1 MAEKKAG
8 VIFSG
13 SLEIAYRACLWSR
26 VANRILMPLLE
37 FTAADPEELY
47 KGIQKIKWSDHLA
60 VSDSLAVD
68 FTLSQSSITHS
79 HFAAQKVKDAIVDQF
94 RQQFNSRPSV
104 QLEKPSVKINVYLNR
119 DLAIVSLDLSGESL
133 HRRGYR
139 TGGGD
144 APLKENLAAAILL
157 RAGWPDIAQQS
168 GALVDVMCGSG
179 TILIEA
185 AFIASDTAPGLL
197 RDYFGFLHWK
207 KHQSKLWHKLI
218 NEAKQRQEIG
228 MKKMPPIIGFDA
240 NPTVINK
247 AHLNIENAGFHGFI
261 HIEKRDLS
269 QLVLTAEMKKHPG
282 LVIANPPYGERL
294 GEQQQLIYLYQ
305 SLGEKFK
312 TLFSNWN
319 ASVFTGNS
327 DLGKQIGLRAISLFT
342 LYNGTIPCKLLNF
355 NVTEQYYLHTRQK
368 QSLSI
373 KQEQSIELS
382 SGAEMFANRLDKN
395 NKIIS
400 KWAQQ
405 ENIRCYRIY
414 DADLPDYAVAID
426 RYEDYLHIQEYAPPK
441 TIDPLKAQQ
450 RLQEVVQICADHL
463 CIKPENIF
471 VKVKKRQKKLQQY
484 EKIAHTQHAITV
496 FEEPAKFLVNL
507 IDYVD
512 TGLFLDGRIIRH
524 KIFQQA
530 KNKHFLNLFAYT
542 GSSSVLA
549 ALGGAASTTTV
560 DMSAVYLNWAK
571 RNFAL
576 NGISEHKHHFIQAD
590 CLTWLQEPQKRYDL
604 IFLNPPTFSHSKR
617 MQDTLDIQRDHVDLI
632 QKSMKLLTKEGLL
645 IFATNKH
652 QFKLDKNALAG
663 MNIEDISYKT
673 LPKDFSRSK
682 ADHFCYL
689 ITH

>member
-1 MAEKKAG
+1 M
-8 VIFSG
+8 
-13 SLEIAYRACLWSR
+13 EIAYRACLWSR
-26 VANRILMPLLE
+26 VANRILLPLSE
-37 FTAADPEELY
+37 FPAADPEQLY
-47 KGIQKIKWSDHLA
+47 QGIQKIRWSEHLA

-68 FTLSQSSITHS
+68 FTLSQSAITHS
-79 HFAAQKVKDAIVDQF
+79 HYAAQKVKDAIVDQF
-94 RQQFNSRPSV
+94 RQKFNERPSV
-104 QLEKPSVKINVYLNR
+104 QLEKPSVRINVYLNR
-119 DLAIVSLDLSGESL
+119 DIAIVSIDLSGESL

-139 TGGGD
+139 SGGGD

-157 RAGWPDIAQQS
+157 RAGWPDIAKQG

-197 RDYFGFLHWK
+197 RDYFGFIHWK
-207 KHQSKLWHKLI
+207 KHQPSLWHKILKD
-218 NEAKQRQEIG
+218 AKQRQEIG
-228 MKKMPPIIGFDA
+228 LKKMPPIIGFDA
-240 NPTVINK
+240 NPQIIPK

-261 HIEKRDLS
+261 HIEKRDLA
-269 QLVLTAEMKKHPG
+269 QLVVTADMKKHPG

-312 TLFSNWN
+312 TLFQHWH

-327 DLGKQIGLRAISLFT
+327 DLGKQVGLRAISLFT

-355 NVTEQYYLHTRQK
+355 NVTEPYYLHTRQK
-368 QSLSI
+368 QPI
-373 KQEQSIELS
+373 RTMHEQTIEIS
-382 SGAEMFANRLDKN
+382 SAAEMFANRLNKN

-405 ENIRCYRIY
+405 ENISCYRLY

-450 RLQEVVQICADHL
+450 RLQEAVQICAEHL
-463 CIKPENIF
+463 HIKPENIF
-471 VKVKKRQKKLQQY
+471 LKIKKRQKRLQQY
-484 EKIAHTQHAITV
+484 EKISNTQQVITV
-496 FEEPAKFLVNL
+496 HEGPAKFLVNL

-524 KIFQQA
+524 NIFQQA
-530 KNKHFLNLFAYT
+530 KNKHFLNLFGYT

-576 NGISEHKHHFIQAD
+576 NGISEHKHQFIQAD
-590 CLTWLQEPQKRYDL
+590 CLTWLQEPQNRYDL
-604 IFLNPPTFSHSKR
+604 IFLNPPTFSQSKR

-632 QKSMKLLTKEGLL
+632 EKSIRLLTKEGQL

-652 QFKLDKNALAG
+652 QFKMDKNALSG
-663 MNIEDISYKT
+663 LNIEDISYKT
-673 LPKDFSRSK
+673 LPKDFSRSA
-682 ADHFCYL
+682 ADHYCYV
-689 ITH
+689 ISK